1 MTKIAQRIVESLI
14 SHEFLYKGRKE
25 EYIYVVEVLLEK
37 AISFGTLI
45 MLSFLF
51 KNVLETIVF
60 LFVFMNMRG
69 RTGGFHMS
77 SYGRCWISSIILYAA
92 IVFIIM
98 PLFSKIGIYS
108 YFVFTGSIIIILII
122 STVNHP
128 NMQLSDLELTE
139 SKKVAR
145 LIAGIHWVSLT
156 ALFFG
161 LPKNK
166 YVLWAMIA
174 DIICAILLA
183 MAKLIKQEVI

>member
-69 RTGGFHMS
+69 RTKS
-77 SYGRCWISSIILYAA
+77 
-92 IVFIIM
+92 
-98 PLFSKIGIYS
+98 
-108 YFVFTGSIIIILII
+108 
-122 STVNHP
+122 
-128 NMQLSDLELTE
+128 E
-139 SKKVAR
+139 
-145 LIAGIHWVSLT
+145 
-156 ALFFG
+156 
-161 LPKNK
+161 
-166 YVLWAMIA
+166 
-174 DIICAILLA
+174 
-183 MAKLIKQEVI
+183 AKRS

>member
-1 MTKIAQRIVESLI
+1 
-14 SHEFLYKGRKE
+14 
-25 EYIYVVEVLLEK
+25 
-37 AISFGTLI
+37 
-45 MLSFLF
+45 
-51 KNVLETIVF
+51 
-60 LFVFMNMRG
+60 
-69 RTGGFHMS
+69 MS

>member
-1 MTKIAQRIVESLI
+1 
-14 SHEFLYKGRKE
+14 
-25 EYIYVVEVLLEK
+25 
-37 AISFGTLI
+37 

-183 MAKLIKQEVI
+183 MAKLIKHIYSLATRRIML